1 MSANAEPDPEPDS
14 PRDIIV
20 TVNGWR
26 AAPFDGDAA
35 EVISSQAIEAATAEL
50 RLNGDTGLALLLAD
64 NTTLRQLN
72 LDYRGK
78 DQPTNVLSFPAF
90 PPDQVPNA
98 GHLGDIA
105 VALETVIQES
115 VDACKLPLH
124 HLAHMVV
131 HGVVHLAGYDH
142 VTDAEAEEME
152 AIEVRALA
160 RLGIANPYQ
169 DGIEA

>member
-1 MSANAEPDPEPDS
+1 M
-14 PRDIIV
+14 
-20 TVNGWR
+20 
-26 AAPFDGDAA
+26 
-35 EVISSQAIEAATAEL
+35 
-50 RLNGDTGLALLLAD
+50 
-64 NTTLRQLN
+64 
-72 LDYRGK
+72 
-78 DQPTNVLSFPAF
+78 
-90 PPDQVPNA
+90 
-98 GHLGDIA
+98 
-105 VALETVIQES
+105 IQES

>member
-1 MSANAEPDPEPDS
+1 MSANVEPDPEPDS

-20 TVNGWR
+20 TAEGWR

-35 EVISSQAIEAATAEL
+35 EVISAKAIEATAAEL
-50 RLNGDTGLALLLAD
+50 NLNADTGLALLLTD
-64 NTTLRQLN
+64 NATLRQLN
-72 LDYRGK
+72 RDHRRK
-78 DQPTNVLSFPAF
+78 DQPTNVLSFPTF
-90 PPDQVPNA
+90 PSDEVPTA

-115 VDACKLPLH
+115 LDACKPPLH

-142 VTDAEAEEME
+142 ITDAEAEEME

-160 RLGIANPYQ
+160 RLDIANPYQ
-169 DGIEA
+169 DGKDA